1 MGLSLLRVL
10 ESLPIS
16 KALLE
21 AGKVLFSPTE
31 AASSGLNKPS
41 SLSLLPKERAKEMW
55 PRAEQ

>member
-21 AGKVLFSPTE
+21 AGKVLFSPTK
-31 AASSGLNKPS
+31 AASTGLNKPS
-41 SLSLLPKERAKEMW
+41 SLSLPPKERAKEMW